1 MENNKRVNL
10 LYGLLC
16 LLLGGLWLL
25 NTMGRLPWQMTEY
38 LFSWRFLLVL
48 IGSLIIIKNSRS
60 VFGLL
65 VFATGIVSTLALF
78 WNLPDGWEDF
88 LPPVA
93 LMLVG
98 LILVLRPNHAN
109 RLKLDIDE
117 VNGLNRATLFGSYKS
132 TVTSVLFKGGYLSA
146 VFGNNIIDFTRT
158 HLGKDVVKVQC
169 INVFGSSVLIVPANW
184 DVKIETFNVFGSSED
199 KRIVTDSVSE
209 KEGTF
214 IVSGFTLFGN
224 LKIRN

>member
-1 MENNKRVNL
+1 MENKKRVNL
-10 LYGLLC
+10 VYGLLC
-16 LLLGGLWLL
+16 LSLGSLWLL
-25 NTMGRLPWQMTEY
+25 NTMGRLPWQLTEY

-48 IGSLIIIKNSRS
+48 IGSLIIIKDSRS

-65 VFATGIVSTLALF
+65 VFATGLVSTVALF

-98 LILVLRPNHAN
+98 LILVLRPSRAN
-109 RLKLDIDE
+109 RPKLDIDE
-117 VNGLNRATLFGSYKS
+117 ANGLNRATLFGNYKS

-146 VFGNNIIDFTRT
+146 VFGNNLVDFTRA
-158 HLGKDVVKVQC
+158 HLGKEVVQVQC
-169 INVFGSSVLIVPANW
+169 TNIFGSSVLIVPANW
-184 DVKIETFNVFGSSED
+184 DVKIETLNVLGSSED
-199 KRIVTDSVSE
+199 KRIITDLVSE

-214 IVSGFTLFGN
+214 IVSGLTLFGN